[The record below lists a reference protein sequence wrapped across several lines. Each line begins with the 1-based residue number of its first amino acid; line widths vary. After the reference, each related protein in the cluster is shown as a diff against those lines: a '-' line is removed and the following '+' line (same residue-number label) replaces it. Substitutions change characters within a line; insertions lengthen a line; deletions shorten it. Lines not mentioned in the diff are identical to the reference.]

1 MSASVT
7 RQNASNREAAE
18 TNPLR
23 PLLAVVV
30 AGVFLVDGLLRTAY
44 FYLGGLAEG
53 GRPPL
58 RAPFINEM
66 TGSAAVIVVFFLF
79 VLPASRRF
87 PLFGR
92 GWVRRLPP
100 HLLAFLAFS
109 ALKTL
114 LQWGLR
120 TLLRPLLGLGPYDY
134 GDMGVRFFMEG
145 ANDVVLYVLLIGA
158 VQLWDAWQARHERQ
172 LREARLEAA
181 LNEAR
186 IQALQGQLQPHFLFN
201 TLNAISS
208 VMYADPAQAD
218 RLISRLS
225 DLLRSSLAA
234 PQRPEVGLE
243 EELEILGRYV
253 ELMSAR
259 FGDRLTV
266 DVSVDP
272 GARGAVVPVFL
283 LQPLVENAIQHGV
296 ASRSGP
302 GRVEVAVER
311 VGDTLHLTIAD
322 DGPGVEGDPSRAVG
336 KGVGLRNTRDRLAH
350 LYGDAAGLTLNNGE
364 PGGLRVLVR
373 LPFRL
378 TPMSGGGAS

>member
-1 MSASVT
+1 M
-7 RQNASNREAAE
+7 NASAKHQGPSGRGKAAGD
-18 TNPLR
+18 PLR
-23 PLLAVVV
+23 SLLGAVV

-44 FYLGGLAEG
+44 FYLGDLAEG

-58 RAPFINEM
+58 RAPLINEM
-66 TGSAAVIVVFFLF
+66 TGSAAVIVVFFLV

-109 ALKTL
+109 TLKTL

-120 TLLRPLLGLGPYDY
+120 TLLRPLMGLGPYDY
-134 GDMGVRFFMEG
+134 GDMGVRFLMEG
-145 ANDVVLYVLLIGA
+145 AKDVLFYVLLIGA
-158 VQLWDAWQARHERQ
+158 VQLWDTWQARHERQ

-272 GARGAVVPVFL
+272 EARGAVVPVFL

-302 GRVEVAVER
+302 GRVEVTVGR

-350 LYGDAAGLTLNNGE
+350 LYGDEAGLTLHNGE

-373 LPFRL
+373 LPFRS